1 MAKAE
6 TPMSDGASV
15 TLSTGRVVALR
26 APTAAEL
33 RGVKL
38 LDLLQL
44 DVSAHAQVV
53 ERISD
58 LSALELYALGAA
70 DALAIMS
77 AVVGFFAPST
87 ADPTGSPHASRT
99 PGP

>member
-1 MAKAE
+1 
-6 TPMSDGASV
+6 MSTTTV
-15 TLSTGRVVALR
+15 TLSEGRAVELR
-26 APTAAEL
+26 APKAGEL

-44 DVSAHAQVV
+44 DPSAHAPVV

-58 LSALELYALGAA
+58 LSALEFYELNPADTLAL
-70 DALAIMS
+70 MTV
-77 AVVGFFAPST
+77 VVGFFAPSEE
-87 ADPTGSPHASRT
+87 APSASPRASKT